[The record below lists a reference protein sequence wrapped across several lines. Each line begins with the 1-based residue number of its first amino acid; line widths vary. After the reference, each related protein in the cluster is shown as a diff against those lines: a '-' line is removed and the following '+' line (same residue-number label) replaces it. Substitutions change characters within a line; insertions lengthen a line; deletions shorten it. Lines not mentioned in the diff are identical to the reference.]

1 MIHSI
6 YRKPKVRMHQDF
18 FYLDDEVVI
27 NSLSA
32 LESGRVDEIVSKT
45 TTAREGGFSG
55 ELAIPIA
62 KTGIGANKRGSSEI
76 EEEMVRTRTRFSIFD
91 AWYKLMSNNDA
102 IGKFE
107 GWGETA
113 LSGVEVGDTVEFRA
127 ELSLGPLQTVLRLFL
142 WFAEQ
147 ATKDGTLFS
156 QKGAERKETAA
167 GAKNVRQ
174 FLSGVSGD
182 SDDIPLVATVLGES
196 GPPVLLSVSKEWL
209 IGRLGELSGRFGV
222 IGQVAQIVPD
232 DEEYPVM
239 RLTKDVAPT
248 PLEIQTL
255 KNVVEQYV
263 EPAKALGV
271 NVEPGESVISGPA
284 LVVKP
289 IAIYR

>member
-27 NSLSA
+27 NSLSV

-91 AWYKLMSNNDA
+91 AWYKLMSNKDA

-147 ATKDGTLFS
+147 ATKDGNLLS

-167 GAKNVRQ
+167 GAKNVHQ
-174 FLSGVSGD
+174 FLGGVSGD

-196 GPPVLLSVSKEWL
+196 GPPVLLSASKEWL
-209 IGRLGELSGRFGV
+209 IGRLGELGGCFGV

>member
-1 MIHSI
+1 MTQSI
-6 YRKPKVRMHQDF
+6 YRKPKARIHQDF
-18 FYLDDEVVI
+18 YYLDDEVLI

-55 ELAIPIA
+55 ELAIPIV
-62 KTGIGANKRGSSEI
+62 KTGIGASKRGSSEL

-91 AWYKLMSNNDA
+91 AWYKLMSDKNA

-113 LSGVEVGDTVEFRA
+113 LSDVEVGDTVELRA

-156 QKGAERKETAA
+156 QKGVERKEIAA
-167 GAKNVRQ
+167 SARNVRQ
-174 FLSGVSGD
+174 FLGGAAED

-196 GPPVLLSVSKEWL
+196 GPPVLVSVSKAWL
-209 IGRLGELSGRFGV
+209 IGRLGEMRGCFEL
-222 IGQVAQIVPD
+222 IGQVAEIVPAG
-232 DEEYPVM
+232 EEYPVM
-239 RLTKDVAPT
+239 RLTKEVTPT
-248 PLEIQTL
+248 PLEIQAL
-255 KNVVEQYV
+255 KAVVEQFV

-271 NVEPGESVISGPA
+271 NVEPGESVISGPV
-284 LVVKP
+284 LVLKP

>member
-1 MIHSI
+1 MQPI
-6 YRKPKVRMHQDF
+6 YRKPKVRIHQDF

-55 ELAIPIA
+55 ELAIPIVKA
-62 KTGIGANKRGSSEI
+62 GIGASKRGSSEI

-91 AWYKLMSNNDA
+91 SWYRLMSDKSA

-107 GWGETA
+107 GWGENA

-127 ELSLGPLQTVLRLFL
+127 GLSLGPLQTVLRLFL

-156 QKGAERKETAA
+156 QKGDERKETAK
-167 GAKNVRQ
+167 GARNVRQ
-174 FLSGVSGD
+174 FLNGVSED
-182 SDDIPLVATVLGES
+182 SDDIPLAATVLGES
-196 GPPVLLSVSKEWL
+196 GPPVLLSASKTWF
-209 IGRLGELSGRFGV
+209 IGRLGELNGCFGV

-232 DEEYPVM
+232 GEEYPVL

-248 PLEIQTL
+248 PLEVQTL
-255 KNVVEQYV
+255 KRVVEQYV
-263 EPAKALGV
+263 EPAKLLGV

>member
-1 MIHSI
+1 MTQSI
-6 YRKPKVRMHQDF
+6 YRKPKARIHQDF
-18 FYLDDEVVI
+18 YYLDDEVVI

-32 LESGRVDEIVSKT
+32 LESGRVDEVVSKT

-62 KTGIGANKRGSSEI
+62 KTGIGASRRGSSEL

-91 AWYKLMSNNDA
+91 AWYKLMSDKNA

-167 GAKNVRQ
+167 GARNVRQ
-174 FLSGVSGD
+174 FLGGVSED
-182 SDDIPLVATVLGES
+182 SDDIPLIATVLGES
-196 GPPVLLSVSKEWL
+196 GPPVLLSVSKAWL
-209 IGRLGELSGRFGV
+209 IGRLGELRSCFEL

-248 PLEIQTL
+248 PLEIQAL

-271 NVEPGESVISGPA
+271 NVEPGESVIFGPA